1 MDWQEK
7 YLDKLDR
14 DISDMKNSLHA
25 TEERI
30 AGMVNQTLSEMRD
43 RDNQRHTEFL
53 TLRSDNQAIRSDNA
67 ETRRWVIGMVIGAI
81 GVALA
86 AIIGIVSITIS
97 R

>member
-1 MDWQEK
+1 MRSLSMDWQEK

-14 DISDMKNSLHA
+14 DISDMKNSLRA

-30 AGMVNQTLSEMRD
+30 AGMVNQALSEMGD

-53 TLRSDNQAIRSDNA
+53 ALRSDNA
-67 ETRRWVIGMVIGAI
+67 ETRRWVIGMAIGSI

-86 AIIGIVSITIS
+86 AVIGIVSVVIG